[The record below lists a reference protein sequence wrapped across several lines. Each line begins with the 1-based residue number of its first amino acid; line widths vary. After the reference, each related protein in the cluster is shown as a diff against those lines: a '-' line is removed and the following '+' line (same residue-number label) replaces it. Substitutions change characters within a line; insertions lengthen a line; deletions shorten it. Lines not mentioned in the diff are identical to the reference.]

1 MKNYIVIILFLGIW
15 CVCCFSSCTKDPWVY
30 DTSRK
35 SGIYMLDTRDSN
47 KVIFG
52 IYTDTN
58 WISGVVDLYTI
69 GVPVDYDREV
79 TFAPV
84 DTATNIVNGKDFTLE
99 KTIVKAGTTTAT
111 LRYWVRMPENKE
123 DEEGKL
129 YYTIRLTENEH
140 FVPQICTTAF
150 FRIYVQHQEQ
160 APKWWNTEILGSYTE
175 KGFKVYMKYH
185 TLQETNKTENWQRY
199 LGPIYG
205 TNMYKVKSSTW
216 NNEQMLFLDKLK
228 EDVLVPMFDY
238 FTANPYPGVEIPA
251 WYEEWKDA
259 EKN

>member
-111 LRYWVRMPENKE
+111 LRN
-123 DEEGKL
+123 
-129 YYTIRLTENEH
+129 
-140 FVPQICTTAF
+140 
-150 FRIYVQHQEQ
+150 
-160 APKWWNTEILGSYTE
+160 
-175 KGFKVYMKYH
+175 
-185 TLQETNKTENWQRY
+185 
-199 LGPIYG
+199 
-205 TNMYKVKSSTW
+205 
-216 NNEQMLFLDKLK
+216 DK
-228 EDVLVPMFDY
+228 
-238 FTANPYPGVEIPA
+238 ANA
-251 WYEEWKDA
+251 
-259 EKN
+259 

>member
-1 MKNYIVIILFLGIW
+1 M
-15 CVCCFSSCTKDPWVY
+15 
-30 DTSRK
+30 
-35 SGIYMLDTRDSN
+35 
-47 KVIFG
+47 
-52 IYTDTN
+52 
-58 WISGVVDLYTI
+58 YTI

-150 FRIYVQHQEQ
+150 LESMFNI
-160 APKWWNTEILGSYTE
+160 KSKLLNGGILR
-175 KGFKVYMKYH
+175 F
-185 TLQETNKTENWQRY
+185 
-199 LGPIYG
+199 
-205 TNMYKVKSSTW
+205 
-216 NNEQMLFLDKLK
+216 
-228 EDVLVPMFDY
+228 
-238 FTANPYPGVEIPA
+238 
-251 WYEEWKDA
+251 
-259 EKN
+259 